1 MDRTNP
7 FGQKVGL
14 PIEGWTTRPLPER
27 TTIEG
32 RYCRLEPLAAAR
44 HAEALLRAFSEAP
57 DGRDWTYLPDDP
69 PGDAQA
75 FRDIVAKMELSPDPL
90 HFAIIVAGEPVGR
103 AALMRMD
110 PGNGAIEIGH
120 IAFAPKLKRTRAGTE
135 AIVLLMRRSFELG
148 YRRLE
153 WKCDS
158 RNEPSR
164 SAARR
169 YGFTFEGI
177 FRQAVVTKGRNRDTA
192 WFSLLDREW
201 PAVGRRVSA
210 WLAPENFD
218 AEGRQKTA
226 LASPLA
232 RAADA

>member
-1 MDRTNP
+1 MKPVPERTNQ
-7 FGQKVGL
+7 FGQQVGAAV
-14 PIEGWTTRPLPER
+14 EGWTTRRLPER
-27 TTIEG
+27 ATIEG
-32 RYCRLEPLAAAR
+32 RCCQLEPLDPAR
-44 HAEALLRAFSEAP
+44 HADALFQAFAEAP

-69 PGDAQA
+69 PGDPQA
-75 FRDIVAKMELSPDPL
+75 FREAIARMALSPDPL
-90 HFAIIVAGEPVGR
+90 HFAIVVAGEPIGR

-110 PGNGAIEIGH
+110 PANGAIEIGH

-135 AIVLLMRRSFELG
+135 AIFLLMTRAFELG

-164 SAARR
+164 RAARR

-192 WFSLLDREW
+192 WFSIIDEEW
-201 PAVGRRVSA
+201 PEVRRHLSEWV
-210 WLAPENFD
+210 APDNFD
-218 AEGRQKTA
+218 GGGRQRTA
-226 LASPLA
+226 LGAA
-232 RAADA
+232 RA